1 MEVVLDEEDL
11 PKDSFTEEALI
22 TSWNTFIKQIE
33 GKGRYNLAS
42 ILSIDTP
49 KVDGTTLHLEYPNAT
64 NKVEVERQ
72 QYDLLSYLRKELNN
86 YDISLEISIN
96 EEKEKQ
102 YAYTPKE
109 KYDKLNEKNPN
120 LDLLRKTFDLDI

>member
-11 PKDSFTEEALI
+11 PKDEFTEPEMLKVWA
-22 TSWNTFIKQIE
+22 TFVASLEK
-33 GKGRYNLAS
+33 KGQYNFAS

-49 KVDGTTLHLEYPNAT
+49 KLVNTSIHLEFPNST